1 MSGRVGLLL
10 LCALLTGAGAAHA
23 EKVYKWVDENG
34 KLHYTNQPPERSD
47 NAREV
52 ELRDAPLG
60 DVAVTP
66 KSGVVTLYTTR
77 SCGYC
82 KRTREY
88 LRRRGIPFIDHDV
101 ETSAT
106 GRDGYRRLNGRGV
119 PIILVGN
126 QRLDGFDEQ
135 RLAQMLKTAGY

>member
-1 MSGRVGLLL
+1 MSGRAGWLL
-10 LCALLTGAGAAHA
+10 LCVLLAGTGAAHA
-23 EKVYKWVDENG
+23 EKVYKWVDEYG

-60 DVAVTP
+60 DVAITP
-66 KSGVVTLYTTR
+66 KPGVVTLYTTR

-101 ETSAT
+101 ETSAA
-106 GRDGYRRLNGRGV
+106 GRDGYWRLNGRGV

-135 RLAQMLKTAGY
+135 RLAQMLKSAGY